1 MIVHL
6 ESLRGTLETADDVQV
21 DSLIRSIV
29 VHSLLHIGSR
39 SFSHFLNAIERYLP
53 LLRNLSNGSIS
64 NATNGPH
71 AEARADVLSNAA
83 GFWKYNR
90 QMVSIVFDKFMQY
103 QIVDPTDVVAWTFMN
118 GVEVGQLA
126 EIGGPMNLNAFEWDL
141 LRGALDK
148 ANGRVA
154 LARRKVAVLRKED
167 DDTRAKIKAGD
178 ENMEVDAEPKGESH
192 FFILPPVVVVLA
204 LNIQQ
209 SLTLL

>member
-1 MIVHL
+1 MIIHL
-6 ESLRGTLETADDVQV
+6 ESLRGTLETSDDVQV

-29 VHSLLHIGSR
+29 VHSLLLIGSR

-64 NATNGPH
+64 NAANGPH

-126 EIGGPMNLNAFEWDL
+126 EIGGPMNLSAFEWDL

-178 ENMEVDAEPKGESH
+178 ENMEVDAELKGEPYCLWSLMS
-192 FFILPPVVVVLA
+192 LP
-204 LNIQQ
+204 
-209 SLTLL
+209 LTFDRA